1 MCPSIG
7 LNYCFWQK
15 AFDHIFGLGP
25 REPIGTLKARALNGT
40 SIESFNLLHLL
51 FNCKLMNYASMKMID
66 ATCEMYDFLHLIFC
80 NIELLMTEF
89 PPFHY
94 WIDSLAIFILMSESH
109 FEYQK

>member
-1 MCPSIG
+1 
-7 LNYCFWQK
+7 
-15 AFDHIFGLGP
+15 
-25 REPIGTLKARALNGT
+25 
-40 SIESFNLLHLL
+40 
-51 FNCKLMNYASMKMID
+51 MKMID